1 MKPLQITCNKIRQ
14 KIIPFWYLFRISTVV
29 MGLRLVGFV
38 SAAALAL
45 LGVLSLD
52 TSWTTATEWWSEG
65 EVNVFLRV
73 KSDNVWW
80 DIDNLKRYFT
90 KCPIS
95 YCRSK
100 YRFILSFWWEL
111 IVSSYRNKSALHK
124 SASSSFVR
132 NSLNINQSEWSIQET
147 ISVRTVV
154 NLTCFLT
161 RMCLCLIRTRAWW
174 IDLASPSLKTIIG

>member
-1 MKPLQITCNKIRQ
+1 M
-14 KIIPFWYLFRISTVV
+14 

-80 DIDNLKRYFT
+80 DIDNLKNTLPNVRYH
-90 KCPIS
+90 
-95 YCRSK
+95 
-100 YRFILSFWWEL
+100 
-111 IVSSYRNKSALHK
+111 IVGQNTDLFCLFDESSLYLHTEINLH
-124 SASSSFVR
+124 STSWLHLHFSFVR
-132 NSLNINQSEWSIQET
+132 NSLNINQLEWNIQKT

-154 NLTCFLT
+154 NQTCFLT

>member
-1 MKPLQITCNKIRQ
+1 M
-14 KIIPFWYLFRISTVV
+14 

-38 SAAALAL
+38 SAAALTL

-65 EVNVFLRV
+65 EVNVFLGV

-80 DIDNLKRYFT
+80 DIDNLKKYFT

-100 YRFILSFWWEL
+100 YRFFFCLWNE
-111 IVSSYRNKSALHK
+111 SSLYLHTEINLH
-124 SASSSFVR
+124 STSWLHLHFSFVR
-132 NSLNINQSEWSIQET
+132 NSLNINQLEWSIQET

>member
-1 MKPLQITCNKIRQ
+1 MRH
-14 KIIPFWYLFRISTVV
+14 KIIPFWYLFRISTVM

-38 SAAALAL
+38 SAAALTL

-80 DIDNLKRYFT
+80 DVDNLKEYFT

-132 NSLNINQSEWSIQET
+132 NSLNINQSEWFPTSFLILNLLVKSIDIFSAFT
-147 ISVRTVV
+147 LVF
-154 NLTCFLT
+154 NLDHHMFCQLT
-161 RMCLCLIRTRAWW
+161 SY
-174 IDLASPSLKTIIG
+174 DS